1 MSPRPP
7 DPATRSDR
15 RREAL
20 EALRRLRAL
29 PRTRT
34 KEETEAWIREVRLM
48 REESTLH
55 MLEKIERARKPPIAP
70 PPGEDDARCSGVPP
84 IATNPTSPNPDS
96 PEPESADPI
105 SANPPRSEPRP
116 GGRPPDQP
124 DRRREALE
132 ALRRLRD
139 LPRTRTKE
147 ETEAWIREVRL
158 RREESTRRMLEEF
171 ERTGR
176 KPVPPDS
183 RDSD

>member
-1 MSPRPP
+1 MHPRPPDRP

-15 RREAL
+15 RRQAL
-20 EALRRLRAL
+20 EALRRLRDL

-34 KEETEAWIREVRLM
+34 KGETEAWIREVRLI

-55 MLEKIERARKPPIAP
+55 MLEKIERARKPPIAAPAGEADP
-70 PPGEDDARCSGVPP
+70 PCSGVP
-84 IATNPTSPNPDS
+84 PTSPNPDS
-96 PEPESADPI
+96 PDPI
-105 SANPPRSEPRP
+105 SANLVRSEPQP

-147 ETEAWIREVRL
+147 ETEAWVREVRL
-158 RREESTRRMLEEF
+158 RREESTLHLLEKF
-171 ERTGR
+171 ERAGR